1 MKKSYHK
8 MLGVT
13 LLEIMLVLA
22 IAALVIIMSIRF
34 YQTASTT
41 NKVNAAMTSIQSVV
55 AAGEN
60 FLTSGGST
68 DKITTGITPY
78 LPGGQLPKSPWTGAP
93 VSLAAGSSVGQYT
106 ITMDSP
112 GAAPQNA
119 STPTTGSPCSQL
131 AVQLHQNPA
140 LGTPACGSGKIVVT
154 VSTF

>member
-1 MKKSYHK
+1 

-41 NKVNAAMTSIQSVV
+41 NKVNAAMTSIQSIV

-60 FLTSGGST
+60 YLTGGGSVNAI
-68 DKITTGITPY
+68 KTGITPY
-78 LPGGQLPKSPWTGAP
+78 LPGGSLPKSPWTGKE
-93 VSLAAGSSVGQYT
+93 VSISNGDATAGTYT

-112 GAAPQNA
+112 GAANA
-119 STPTTGSPCSQL
+119 NLSIPVTGSPCSQL
-131 AVQLHQNPA
+131 ATQLHQNPA
-140 LGTPACGSGKIVVT
+140 LDPLCNGSTTITVT
-154 VSTF
+154 VHTY